1 MTTSTA
7 APFTFADVESAAERL
22 AGVAHRTPVMTS
34 RTFDERVGATCFF
47 KCENFQRIGAFK
59 FRGAYNALSRLSDE
73 EKMRGVVTFS
83 SGNHAQAVALAGKL
97 LGIRRVIVMPRTAPK
112 VKLEATQGYGA
123 EVVQHDPS
131 ETTRERVAQEIAE
144 RDGLVVIPPFDHPHI
159 AAGQG
164 TAAME
169 LIEETGPLDL
179 LLVCVGGGGLIS
191 GCSVAAKAM
200 SPDCRVIGVEPE
212 KGDDG
217 VRSFKEKRLVVIDP
231 PDTIADGART
241 PCLGPQVTLPT
252 ILAKVDD
259 MVTVSDDS
267 LIRTMFF
274 IWERM
279 KLVIE
284 PTGALAAASLL
295 EGVVNARHLR
305 AGIIIS
311 GGNVDLRQAA
321 NWFARS

>member
-1 MTTSTA
+1 MTTTTT

-22 AGVAHRTPVMTS
+22 DGVAHRTPVMTS

-73 EKMRGVVTFS
+73 EKKRGVVTFS
-83 SGNHAQAVALAGKL
+83 SGNHAQAIALAGKL

-112 VKLEATQGYGA
+112 VKLEATEGYGA

-131 ETTRERVAQEIAE
+131 ETTREKVAQEFAE
-144 RDGLVVIPPFDHPHI
+144 RDGMVVIPPFDHPHI

-164 TAAME
+164 TSAKE
-169 LIEETGPLDL
+169 LIDEVGELDVL
-179 LLVCVGGGGLIS
+179 LAPVGGGGLIS

-200 SPDCRVIGVEPE
+200 SPGCRVIGVEPE

-217 VRSFKEKRLVVIDP
+217 VQSFKEKRLVVIDP

-241 PCLGPQVTLPT
+241 PCLGPKVTLPT
-252 ILAKVDD
+252 ILANVDD
-259 MVTVSDDS
+259 MVTVSDDAI
-267 LIRTMFF
+267 IRAMRFL
-274 IWERM
+274 WERM
-279 KLVIE
+279 KQVVE
-284 PTGALAAASLL
+284 PTGAMTTAALM
-295 EGVVNARHLR
+295 EGVVQANAKRV
-305 AGIIIS
+305 GVIIS
-311 GGNVDLRQAA
+311 GGNVDLKVVATY
-321 NWFARS
+321 F